1 MYMAPTEFSVEGMS
15 CGGCEQNVEDAVGAL
30 DGVESV
36 DADHVAGTVEVDG
49 DVDSDDLRQA
59 IEGAGYSF
67 SG

>member
-1 MYMAPTEFSVEGMS
+1 MAPADFSVQGMS

-36 DADHVAGTVEVDG
+36 DADHDGDTVSVEG
-49 DVDSDDLRQA
+49 DVDTDDLRQA